1 MVTYRRIYYL
11 CGGRRPSQITLN
23 EEINTMVVR
32 LETKEIGDVLIIKVL
47 DQRIK
52 FEQSDDFGVQ
62 LRKDL
67 DIYNPKKLL
76 LNLEEVVFMSSN
88 TLGMLV
94 SVHKQITNAGGQV
107 KIVLVS
113 KTVLDVFKITNLHKI
128 FKVYNDEHDALNDF

>member
-94 SVHKQITNAGGQV
+94 SVHKQITDAGGQV

>member
-11 CGGRRPSQITLN
+11 CGGRRSSQITLN

>member
-23 EEINTMVVR
+23 EEINTMGVR

-94 SVHKQITNAGGQV
+94 SVHKQITDAGGQV

>member
-1 MVTYRRIYYL
+1 MVTYRRIYYR

-23 EEINTMVVR
+23 EEINTMGVR

-52 FEQSDDFGVQ
+52 FEHSDDFGVQ

-94 SVHKQITNAGGQV
+94 SVHKQITDAGGQV

-113 KTVLDVFKITNLHKI
+113 
-128 FKVYNDEHDALNDF
+128 

>member
-1 MVTYRRIYYL
+1 
-11 CGGRRPSQITLN
+11 
-23 EEINTMVVR
+23 MVVR